1 MARWYF
7 VPVFRISW
15 ILSLAFLLCIE
26 SGRHPIMI
34 AIAASEAMGLLSEW
48 SRIFFSFI
56 IIFIALLCE
65 VRSRIFLPP
74 VLKGLLITFVT
85 ICGGIGIS

>member
-1 MARWYF
+1 
-7 VPVFRISW
+7 
-15 ILSLAFLLCIE
+15 
-26 SGRHPIMI
+26 MI
-34 AIAASEAMGLLSEW
+34 AIAASEAMGILSEW

-56 IIFIALLCE
+56 IIIFIAPFCE

-85 ICGGIGIS
+85 ICGGFQSSM